1 MKNELLNKTFCTVTA
16 TKKVNYYED
25 FSCSDII
32 ARIGDE
38 YPKHIEDYI
47 NAEIEDLITITT
59 TNEIRTIKLI
69 KDIIN
74 KVLKLHDIDLQDL
87 LGEDEITVQD
97 DATQLSLGDL
107 VDDGD
112 VSINKV

>member
-16 TKKVNYYED
+16 TKVINYYED

-47 NAEIEDLITITT
+47 NVSINNVIDN

-87 LGEDEITVQD
+87 LDEDEITVQD

-107 VDDGD
+107 ANDGD

>member
-1 MKNELLNKTFCTVTA
+1 MKNDLLNKTFCTVTA
-16 TKKVNYYED
+16 TKEVNYYED
-25 FSCSDII
+25 FTCADII

-47 NAEIEDLITITT
+47 NVSINNVIDN

-112 VSINKV
+112 VSIYKV